1 MKTIRIII
9 ILFLVTFYSKNVF
22 AVSLSEALLQAYK
35 NNPELNAERENIE
48 VSKQD
53 LIISKSEF
61 FPSVTLSGSKSQEDT
76 DKLTNQSGGD
86 ATITDVN
93 TKTQSITIE
102 QKLFQGFGAIADLEK
117 NKIGLV
123 LAETKLLKT
132 EQTILLKAIEAYTG
146 LILAKEKLDI
156 NRRNVNLLERQVE
169 TDQARLERGKI
180 TVADLA
186 QSESSLAGAQ
196 AKFIEAKNKEV
207 TAKLT
212 YEKVIGPIVDIKN
225 LNKNLNINFE
235 IPNSLNKAI
244 EISKKNN
251 PDLII
256 AKLEYEQS
264 EKDVK
269 IAKSDLSPSATLSLE
284 SSKTDDLSSTYDERD
299 KETITAT
306 ISWPIFQGGKNTA
319 SFNRSKNLK
328 NRQKLLFDN
337 ALKTNDANVASAWS
351 NLQYSKSLLNS
362 VRSQVKAAEIANEGI
377 TAEYESGLG
386 RSTLDVI
393 QSNSILLNSKIN
405 LANFERNYF
414 LTQFKFLQTL
424 GLLNYNHLKLQ

>member
-1 MKTIRIII
+1 MTRIII
-9 ILFLVTFYSKNVF
+9 ILFLLTFYSKNVF

-35 NNPELNAERENIE
+35 DNPELNAERENIE

-53 LIISKSEF
+53 LKISKSEF
-61 FPSVTLSGSKSQEDT
+61 LPSVTLTGTKSQENT
-76 DKLTNQSGGD
+76 NKLTNRSGGD
-86 ATITDVN
+86 AAITDVKP
-93 TKTQSITIE
+93 KTSSITIE
-102 QKLFQGFGAIADLEK
+102 QKLFQGFGNIADLEK
-117 NKIGLV
+117 NKIGLI
-123 LAETKLLKT
+123 LAEAKLLKI
-132 EQTILLKAIEAYTG
+132 EQTVLFKAIEAYTG

-156 NRRNVNLLERQVE
+156 NKRNVNLLERQVE
-169 TDQARLERGKI
+169 TDQARLEKGKI
-180 TVADLA
+180 TVTDLA

-196 AKFIEAKNKEV
+196 AQFIEAKNEEV

-212 YEKVIGPIVDIKN
+212 YEKIIGPIQDTNN
-225 LNKNLNINFE
+225 LNKNLSINFE
-235 IPNSLNKAI
+235 IPNSLNEAI

-284 SSKTDDLSSTYDERD
+284 SSKTDDLSSSYDERD

-306 ISWPIFQGGKNTA
+306 ISWPIFKGGKNTA
-319 SFNRSKNLK
+319 SLSRSKNLK
-328 NRQKLLFDN
+328 NRKKLLFDN

-351 NLQYSKSLLNS
+351 NLKSSKSLLDS
-362 VRSQVKAAEIANEGI
+362 VKLQVKAAEIANEGI
-377 TAEYESGLG
+377 TVEYESGLG

-393 QSNSILLNSKIN
+393 QSNSILLNSEIN

-414 LTQFKFLQTL
+414 LAQFKLLQTL
-424 GLLNYNHLKLQ
+424 GLLNNSYLKLL

>member
-1 MKTIRIII
+1 MIRTII
-9 ILFLVTFYSKNVF
+9 ILFLVAFFSKNVF

-53 LIISKSEF
+53 LKISRSEF
-61 FPSVTLSGSKSQEDT
+61 LPSITLSGSRSQENT
-76 DKLTNQSGGD
+76 DKLTNRSGGD
-86 ATITDVN
+86 AQITDTN
-93 TKTQSITIE
+93 PETKSIIIE
-102 QKLFQGFGAIADLEK
+102 QKLFQGFGGIADLEK

-123 LAETKLLKT
+123 LAEAKLLKI
-132 EQTILLKAIEAYTG
+132 EQIVLLKAIEAYTG

-156 NRRNVNLLERQVE
+156 NKRNLNLLERQVE
-169 TDQARLERGKI
+169 TDQVRLEKGKI
-180 TVADLA
+180 TVTDLA
-186 QSESSLAGAQ
+186 QSESSLSGAQ
-196 AKFIEAKNKEV
+196 AKFIEAKNEEM
-207 TAKLT
+207 TARLT
-212 YEKVIGPIVDIKN
+212 YEKVIGPITDIN
-225 LNKNLNINFE
+225 ALNKNLNINFE

-244 EISKKNN
+244 GISKNNN

-269 IAKSDLSPSATLSLE
+269 IARSDLSPSATLSLE
-284 SSKTDDLSSTYDERD
+284 SLKTDDLSSTYDERD

-306 ISWPIFQGGKNTA
+306 ISWPIFKGGKNTA
-319 SFNRSKNLK
+319 SLKKSKNLK
-328 NRQKLLFDN
+328 NRKKLLFDN

-351 NLQYSKSLLNS
+351 NLQSSKSLLDS

-377 TAEYESGLG
+377 TVEYESGLG

-393 QSNSILLNSKIN
+393 QSSSILLSSEIN

-414 LTQFKFLQTL
+414 LAQFKLLQAV
-424 GLLNYNHLKLQ
+424 GLLNNSYLKLQ

>member
-35 NNPELNAERENIE
+35 NNSELNAERENIE

-53 LIISKSEF
+53 LKISKSEF
-61 FPSVTLSGSKSQEDT
+61 LPSVTLSGSKSQEDT

-93 TKTQSITIE
+93 TKIQSITVE
-102 QKLFQGFGAIADLEK
+102 QKLFKGFGGIADLEK

-123 LAETKLLKT
+123 LAEAKLLKT

-169 TDQARLERGKI
+169 TDQARLEKGKI

-196 AKFIEAKNKEV
+196 SKFIEAKNEEM

-212 YEKVIGPIVDIKN
+212 YEKVIGPITDIN
-225 LNKNLNINFE
+225 TLNKNLNINFQ
-235 IPNSLNKAI
+235 IPNSLNIAI

-256 AKLEYEQS
+256 SKLEYEQS

-306 ISWPIFQGGKNTA
+306 VSWPIFQGGKNTA
-319 SFNRSKNLK
+319 SLKKSKNLK
-328 NRQKLLFDN
+328 NRKKLLFDN

-351 NLQYSKSLLNS
+351 NLQSSKSLLDS

-377 TAEYESGLG
+377 TVEYESGLG

-393 QSNSILLNSKIN
+393 QSSSILLSSEIN

-414 LTQFKFLQTL
+414 LAQFKLLQAV
-424 GLLNYNHLKLQ
+424 GLLNNSYLKLQ